1 MPFSMK
7 NNDVA
12 RDSLAEGAVDVLG
25 GTTWLWSRE
34 DMIGSVDVLFI
45 DEAGQM
51 SLADAVAAAL
61 CTRNL
66 VLIGDPQ
73 QLDQPLQGTHPP
85 GAERS
90 ALIPLALNSLRHVLS
105 GERVMPD
112 QFGLFLDGSWRLHPD
127 ISLYTSEV
135 AATRGAFIRTP
146 VREAIQQRVIAPRCA
161 ASVRNGYQISPG
173 APQRPN
179 ERIA

>member
-1 MPFSMK
+1 MK

-51 SLADAVAAAL
+51 SLADAVAASL

-90 ALIPLALNSLRHVLS
+90 TLAHVLS
-105 GERVMPD
+105 GQRVMPD
-112 QFGLFLDGSWRLHPD
+112 QFGLFLDGS
-127 ISLYTSEV
+127 
-135 AATRGAFIRTP
+135 
-146 VREAIQQRVIAPRCA
+146 
-161 ASVRNGYQISPG
+161 
-173 APQRPN
+173 
-179 ERIA
+179 